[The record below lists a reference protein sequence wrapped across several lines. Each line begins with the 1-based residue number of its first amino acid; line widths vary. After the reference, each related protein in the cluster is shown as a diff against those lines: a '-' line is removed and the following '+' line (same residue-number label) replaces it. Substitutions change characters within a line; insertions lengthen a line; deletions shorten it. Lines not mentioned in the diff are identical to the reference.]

1 MGTAERTGLT
11 RQAFVI
17 TQDLMRPRPA
27 IYWADLI
34 ASAGLT
40 YVGLATCIL
49 APSIEL
55 RLMAGLLSV
64 LALYR
69 AASFIHEITH
79 LRADDVP
86 GFTFGWNLLV
96 GVPFMI
102 PSFMYEGIHN
112 QHHAKDRF
120 GTSRDP
126 EYLPL
131 AQFGPGRL
139 AGFLAVALL
148 APVALVLRFGVA
160 APLSFLIPAV
170 RRWTLAHAS
179 ALTINPGFVRQD
191 SRASGRRAWLAQE
204 IACWLWCW
212 TLIASTLAGWISPSV
227 ILTAAAVVSVAAFVN
242 QLRTVVAHYWEN
254 DGDQMSFEAQF
265 RDSVNVP
272 PPNLLAEIWAPV
284 GLRYHALHH
293 LLPRLPYHNLAAA
306 HRRLAQTLPLE
317 SGYGDVEEP
326 GLVRALGALFARAAA
341 RQRA

>member
-1 MGTAERTGLT
+1 MGTAERSGLT

-17 TQDLMRPRPA
+17 TQDLMRPRPL
-27 IYWADLI
+27 IYWADLV

-40 YVGLATCIL
+40 YLGLAICIL
-49 APSIEL
+49 AHSIEV
-55 RLMAGLLSV
+55 RLAAGLLSV

-79 LRADDVP
+79 LRDGDVP

-96 GVPFMI
+96 GIPFMI

-120 GTSRDP
+120 GTIRDP

-139 AGFLAVALL
+139 VGFIAVALL

-170 RRWTLAHAS
+170 RRWTLARAS
-179 ALTINPGFVRQD
+179 ALTINPDFVRQD
-191 SRASGRRAWLAQE
+191 GRASRRKAWLAQE

-212 TLIASTLAGWISPSV
+212 TIIASTLAGWVSPRV
-227 ILTAAAVVSVAAFVN
+227 ILTAAAVVSMAAFVN

-254 DGDQMSFEAQF
+254 DGAQMSFEAQF
-265 RDSVNVP
+265 KDSVNVP
-272 PPNLLAEIWAPV
+272 PPNVLAEIWAPV

-293 LLPRLPYHNLAAA
+293 LLPRLPYHSLPAA
-306 HRRLAQTLPLE
+306 HRRLARQLPPQ
-317 SGYGDVEEP
+317 SGYGEVEEP
-326 GLVRALGALFARAAA
+326 GLSGALGALFARAAA
-341 RQRA
+341 RQRT